1 MKAATAKRDTERALR
16 YVATVRPAMAAVRF
30 VHAERERESHP
41 GVALKTGEGA
51 VVRTSGGGT
60 TARTSS
66 DDGGEPG
73 QLSMERDDLGT
84 GEPLL
89 DVISSTDDAKQ
100 DGGLPATSE
109 SDAAVVLD
117 ESEADSDKSEQLSKD
132 ESELG
137 AVVTEVSDSAVEETS
152 VESATLVNET
162 DGLSEVARVRLA
174 RRRARKQA
182 KRQRVKVLLARRKRE
197 GREQEAAEQRVA
209 EDELAARRSVA
220 TVALE
225 KLEVRRKQ
233 RGESMRCDHDATSPS
248 AAAQTPTLPP
258 RCH

>member
-1 MKAATAKRDTERALR
+1 MIPDRWRVAKNHSPQVSGVGITAEARGAGGQDVRRREKERVASSRVVRTRTSKEDEGVERVMLEMKAATAKRDTERALR

-30 VHAERERESHP
+30 VHAERERELHQ
-41 GVALKTGEGA
+41 GDALKTGEGA

-89 DVISSTDDAKQ
+89 DVSASASTRTSEAGDVKQQDDAGESPVSSTDDAKQ
-100 DGGLPATSE
+100 DGELPATSE

-117 ESEADSDKSEQLSKD
+117 ESEADSDESEQLSKY

-137 AVVTEVSDSAVEETS
+137 AVVTE
-152 VESATLVNET
+152 
-162 DGLSEVARVRLA
+162 
-174 RRRARKQA
+174 
-182 KRQRVKVLLARRKRE
+182 
-197 GREQEAAEQRVA
+197 
-209 EDELAARRSVA
+209 
-220 TVALE
+220 
-225 KLEVRRKQ
+225 
-233 RGESMRCDHDATSPS
+233 
-248 AAAQTPTLPP
+248 
-258 RCH
+258 